1 MKIRYRLSYCHF
13 WIPDSGF
20 RIHMNT
26 FNHKARKR
34 FGQNFLV
41 DRNVI
46 DKIVRAVYPQRG
58 EHLVEIGPG
67 QGALTLPLLER
78 AGSLDVI
85 ELDFD
90 LIPRLQQL
98 AENAQNRDALVI
110 HQGDALKF
118 DFKQLARDGQQ
129 LRIVG
134 NLPYNISTPLL
145 FHLLNSA
152 AIIEDIHVMLQK
164 EVVDR
169 LAAEPGTS
177 DYGRLS
183 VMMQYR
189 CEVSPLFQV
198 APGSFSPSP
207 KVEST
212 VVKLRP
218 YTAPPYSCK
227 DERLLSN
234 LVRQAFAQRRKTLRN
249 NLKGLLSSEQINAAG
264 IDPGSRAETLTV
276 AQFVHLANVLHEM
289 GKSI

>member
-1 MKIRYRLSYCHF
+1 MVNLPH
-13 WIPDSGF
+13 
-20 RIHMNT
+20 
-26 FNHKARKR
+26 HKPRKR

-46 DKIVRAVYPQRG
+46 DKIIRVVQPRADD
-58 EHLVEIGPG
+58 HIVEIGPG
-67 QGALTLPLLER
+67 QGALTLPLL
-78 AGSLDVI
+78 GKVDSLDVI

-98 AENAQNRDALVI
+98 ADHSQGKGALVI

-118 DFKQLARDGQQ
+118 NFKELAGNGKK
-129 LRIVG
+129 LRVIG

-145 FHLLNSA
+145 FHLLDSA
-152 AIIEDIHVMLQK
+152 EVIEDIHVMLQK

-169 LAAEPGTS
+169 LAAKPGTS
-177 DYGRLS
+177 DYGRLT

-189 CEVSPLFQV
+189 CGITPLFNV
-198 APGSFSPSP
+198 APGSFNPVP
-207 KVEST
+207 KVDSA
-212 VVKLRP
+212 VVKLQP
-218 YTAPPYSCK
+218 YTVLPYPCR
-227 DERLLSN
+227 DEKLLSN

-249 NLKGLLSSEQINAAG
+249 SLKTVMTAEQITAAG
-264 IDPGSRAETLTV
+264 IDPGLRAETLTV

>member
-1 MKIRYRLSYCHF
+1 MA
-13 WIPDSGF
+13 
-20 RIHMNT
+20 NT
-26 FNHKARKR
+26 FHRARKR

-46 DKIVRAVYPQRG
+46 DKIIRAVNPKSAD
-58 EHLVEIGPG
+58 HIVEIGPG
-67 QGALTLPLLER
+67 QGALTLPLLEKVE
-78 AGSLDVI
+78 SLDVV

-90 LIPRLQQL
+90 LIPRLKQL
-98 AENAQNRDALVI
+98 AEGAQNRDSLAI

-118 DFKQLARDGQQ
+118 DFAQLVKDSQR

-152 AIIEDIHVMLQK
+152 AVIEDIHVMLQK

-183 VMMQYR
+183 VMVQYR
-189 CEVSPLFQV
+189 CEVNPLFQV
-198 APGSFSPSP
+198 APGSFSPAP
-207 KVEST
+207 KVDSV
-212 VVKLRP
+212 VVKLVP
-218 YTAPPYSCK
+218 YAKPPYPCR
-227 DERLLSN
+227 DEKWLSN

-249 NLKGLLSSEQINAAG
+249 NLKGMLSGEQITAAG
-264 IDPGSRAETLTV
+264 INPGLRAETLTV
-276 AQFVHLANVLHEM
+276 AQFVHLSDVLYEAEKQM
-289 GKSI
+289 PSL

>member
-1 MKIRYRLSYCHF
+1 MA
-13 WIPDSGF
+13 DSF
-20 RIHMNT
+20 HR
-26 FNHKARKR
+26 ARKR

-46 DKIVRAVYPQRG
+46 DKIIRAVNPQPG
-58 EHLVEIGPG
+58 EHIVEIGPG
-67 QGALTLPLLER
+67 QGALTLPLLEKVE
-78 AGSLDVI
+78 SLDVI

-90 LIPRLQQL
+90 LIPRLQRL
-98 AENAQNRDALVI
+98 VEDVQNRDGLAI

-118 DFKQLARDGQQ
+118 DFTRLAKDGQK

-145 FHLLNSA
+145 FHLLNFA
-152 AIIEDIHVMLQK
+152 AIIEDIHIMLQK

-183 VMMQYR
+183 VMMQYC

-198 APGSFSPSP
+198 TPGSFRPTP
-207 KVEST
+207 KVDSA
-212 VVKLRP
+212 VVRLQP
-218 YTAPPYSCK
+218 YRTPPYPCR
-227 DERLLSN
+227 DEKLLSN

-249 NLKGLLSSEQINAAG
+249 NLKGLLSSEQITAAG
-264 IDPGSRAETLTV
+264 IDPGARAETLTV
-276 AQFVHLANVLHEM
+276 AQFVHLANVLHEL